1 MKTQIKK
8 FFAPPDF
15 KGDDDKTWRA
25 GLLNG
30 AIIICMIIT
39 SAILMG
45 NLTGGRTPAAT
56 LVIDVVILAVCFL
69 LRRLLFSGRV
79 KLTGILLIA
88 VGIIVIS
95 AGAASLGTI
104 RTPTTAFFGLM
115 VIIAGMQFGLTG
127 VVVTTAL
134 SSLAVL
140 GLILAEN
147 AGALPQPDY
156 GVTVTQWV
164 SYSVLFGLT
173 GVLAYHSFRFARKT
187 LNRMLR
193 ESSDRRR
200 SEEELLETN
209 RQLED
214 TTALAKQMA
223 AEAEMANAAKSA
235 FLANMSHEIR
245 TPMNGVIGM
254 TELLLDTDL
263 NDEQRN
269 YAETVQT
276 AGDSLLVLIDD
287 ILDFS
292 KIEAGKMELE
302 FLDFDLRVMLD
313 DFVEMMALKVQ
324 RKGLEFLCFV
334 SPDVPSFLTG
344 DPGRLRQVL
353 VNLVGNAVKFTH
365 AGEIEVRV
373 TPVSESDGEIVVRFS
388 VRDTGIGI
396 PKEKQEDLFLEF
408 TQVDVSTTRHYG
420 GTGLGLAI
428 SKQLAEIMGGEIGV
442 HSKEGNGSEF
452 WFTAS
457 LEKKPDAKPLP
468 LPPVEVNG
476 VRILV
481 IDDNATNREILLT
494 QFRAWRMRPGEA
506 PNGETGLRLLREAA
520 EAGDPYRIAV
530 LDMEMPGMDGE
541 QLGTAIRATNAF
553 SETRLVMMT
562 SVGRRGDA
570 RRFQEIGFSA
580 YMTKPVRRSELFH
593 MLSVV
598 LSGEAQHFVRPLI
611 TRHSIRELHR
621 RNTTLLLVEDNIVN
635 RKVALGILKKLGL
648 HVDTATNG
656 IEALKA
662 METTP
667 YDLVLMDVQM
677 PEMDGFEATRE
688 IRNPQSPIPNH
699 DVPIIAMTAHAM
711 QGYRDKCLKA
721 GMDDYI
727 SKPVNP
733 QSLGDMVTKWLDNT
747 KAEGTSI

>member
-1 MKTQIKK
+1 
-8 FFAPPDF
+8 
-15 KGDDDKTWRA
+15 
-25 GLLNG
+25 
-30 AIIICMIIT
+30 
-39 SAILMG
+39 
-45 NLTGGRTPAAT
+45 
-56 LVIDVVILAVCFL
+56 
-69 LRRLLFSGRV
+69 
-79 KLTGILLIA
+79 
-88 VGIIVIS
+88 
-95 AGAASLGTI
+95 
-104 RTPTTAFFGLM
+104 
-115 VIIAGMQFGLTG
+115 
-127 VVVTTAL
+127 
-134 SSLAVL
+134 
-140 GLILAEN
+140 
-147 AGALPQPDY
+147 
-156 GVTVTQWV
+156 
-164 SYSVLFGLT
+164 
-173 GVLAYHSFRFARKT
+173 
-187 LNRMLR
+187 
-193 ESSDRRR
+193 
-200 SEEELLETN
+200 
-209 RQLED
+209 
-214 TTALAKQMA
+214 
-223 AEAEMANAAKSA
+223 
-235 FLANMSHEIR
+235 
-245 TPMNGVIGM
+245 
-254 TELLLDTDL
+254 
-263 NDEQRN
+263 
-269 YAETVQT
+269 
-276 AGDSLLVLIDD
+276 
-287 ILDFS
+287 
-292 KIEAGKMELE
+292 MELE